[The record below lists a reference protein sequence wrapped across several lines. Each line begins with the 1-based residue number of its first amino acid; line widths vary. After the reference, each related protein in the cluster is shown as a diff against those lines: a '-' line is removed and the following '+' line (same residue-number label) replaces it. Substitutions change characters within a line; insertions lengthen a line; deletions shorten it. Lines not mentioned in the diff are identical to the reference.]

1 MSNINWQ
8 AAYQAFLSYP
18 SKSKINF
25 YRHEL
30 YRFCTD
36 ELPNVKSFYNRFAEF
51 ALRDQADVIFQEKR
65 RELPVQP
72 IKQQSNHSGIHTIT
86 SSDDDAI
93 VDIIS
98 LDSLGGRTQPQKVS
112 RPVCLE
118 FFLNGI

>member
-1 MSNINWQ
+1 MSRINWR
-8 AAYQAFLSYP
+8 AAYQAFQSYP

-30 YRFCTD
+30 FRFCTD

-51 ALRDQADVIFQEKR
+51 ALRDQADAIFQEKR
-65 RELPVQP
+65 QQQPVKP
-72 IKQQSNHSGIHTIT
+72 IERQTNHSGIHTIA
-86 SSDDDAI
+86 SFDDDAI

-98 LDSLGGRTQPQKVS
+98 LDTLGGRTQPQDAS